1 MEENVGVFCSVFS
14 NVNLSSNEKLKS
26 VISEGEDLLRLKW
39 PKSKTQYI
47 APETIPIEKYILL
60 NVLSKLTQQMTI
72 KARSLFVHNFELKIK
87 TYLNNNNWCK
97 SLMSL
102 TPHTHHKCR
111 TFKSMNA
118 TKTTPQILF
127 RDAQKHKK
135 FSSHTFLK
143 TLHNS

>member
-72 KARSLFVHNFELKIK
+72 KASSLFVYNFELKIK

-102 TPHTHHKCR
+102 TPHTHHTRAARSKV
-111 TFKSMNA
+111 
-118 TKTTPQILF
+118 
-127 RDAQKHKK
+127 
-135 FSSHTFLK
+135 
-143 TLHNS
+143 